1 LPLTVGK
8 LPLLPTLGLLVTVI
22 IMVQFNPGVVTSA
35 FVPLISII
43 ILCLI
48 LTKRKIEQKL
58 SEKF

>member
-22 IMVQFNPGVVTSA
+22 IMVQFNPSVVTSA